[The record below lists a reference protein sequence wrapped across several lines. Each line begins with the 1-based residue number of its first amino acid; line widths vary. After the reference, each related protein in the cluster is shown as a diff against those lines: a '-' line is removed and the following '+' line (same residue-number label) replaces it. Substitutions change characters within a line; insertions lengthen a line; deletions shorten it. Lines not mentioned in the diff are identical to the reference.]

1 MATLQDDTQ
10 ARLTQI
16 EPDIRRLARVL
27 CLGQRD
33 AQEDLAQ
40 VGRLAIWQK
49 LQRQPGAPEPLLQ
62 CVAKRAMIDSR
73 EQGRSVD
80 GRLDPV
86 TRRAFRW
93 LIGSLDAPQRESQ
106 GPLTNGL
113 ASDALDGFHALSLW
127 GAPTEDE
134 ALGRVLYAMLR
145 GILTPREDAV
155 LTLLLVGYPYRHV
168 ERLLHLTPKEVE
180 WSRRQLQKKLA
191 QLTDGGPRPIKRGPA
206 KPFHVAPEI
215 AALLSELLEVIRQC

>member
-10 ARLTQI
+10 ARLERM
-16 EPDIRRLARVL
+16 EPDVRRLARVL

-80 GRLDPV
+80 GRLDP
-86 TRRAFRW
+86 TSRRATRW
-93 LIGSLDAPQRESQ
+93 LMESLDAPQRESQ
-106 GPLTNGL
+106 APLTDGL
-113 ASDALDGFHALSLW
+113 PSDALASGPVHAHNLW
-127 GAPTEDE
+127 ESPTEAE
-134 ALGRVLYAMLR
+134 AMGHVLYEMLR
-145 GILTPREDAV
+145 AILTPREDAV
-155 LTLLLVGYPYRHV
+155 PTLLLVGYRSRHA
-168 ERLLHLTPKEVE
+168 ER
-180 WSRRQLQKKLA
+180 
-191 QLTDGGPRPIKRGPA
+191 
-206 KPFHVAPEI
+206 
-215 AALLSELLEVIRQC
+215 